1 MAKNK
6 TFDLEHQYQLYLQ
19 RVGLKKENM
28 HPVQRTETKRAFIG
42 ACGQMLILLRDDLG
56 ALEESKAIET
66 MQDMMNQV
74 GTYFMKETNKLN

>member
-6 TFDLEHQYQLYLQ
+6 TFDLIHQYQLYLE
-19 RVGLKKENM
+19 RVGLKEPNM

-74 GTYFMKETNKLN
+74 GNYFMKETNKLN

>member
-6 TFDLEHQYQLYLQ
+6 TFDLEHQYHLYLQ
-19 RVGLKKENM
+19 RVGLKEKNM
-28 HPVQRTETKRAFIG
+28 HSVQRTETKRAFIG

-56 ALEESKAIET
+56 ALEESKAIEI

-74 GTYFMKETNKLN
+74 GTYFMKKTNKLN

>member
-1 MAKNK
+1 MPKNK
-6 TFDLEHQYQLYLQ
+6 TFNLENQYQLYLE
-19 RVGLKKENM
+19 RVGLKEANM

-66 MQDMMNQV
+66 MQDMINQA
-74 GTYFMKETNKLN
+74 GEYFMKESNKLN

>member
-1 MAKNK
+1 MEKNK
-6 TFDLEHQYQLYLQ
+6 IFDLEHQYQLYLK
-19 RVGLKKENM
+19 RVGLKEENM
-28 HPVQRTETKRAFIG
+28 HTVQRTETKQAFIG

-56 ALEESKAIET
+56 ALEESKAIEM